1 MPDALVALLWSELEA
16 SKLKMGEDV
25 CDDEDQ
31 VKIGLGSRLISFG
44 QDSMLFSQVPCQGA
58 RENWLTGFF

>member
-31 VKIGLGSRLISFG
+31 VKIGLGSRLISLA
-44 QDSMLFSQVPCQGA
+44 QDSILFSQVPC
-58 RENWLTGFF
+58 